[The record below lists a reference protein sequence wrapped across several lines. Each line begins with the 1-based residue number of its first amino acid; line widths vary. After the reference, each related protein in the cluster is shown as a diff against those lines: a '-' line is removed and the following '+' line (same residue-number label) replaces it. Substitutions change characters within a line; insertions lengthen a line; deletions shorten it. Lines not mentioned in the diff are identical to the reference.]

1 MRSSNGNRPRRSDRR
16 DLDEAAVRA
25 AIAAERTEL
34 ADMLG
39 GLSPKQWDA
48 PSLCAGWR
56 VREVM
61 AHITMAFR
69 YSMPQVIIGMI
80 RARGSFHRMA
90 NRAARHDA
98 EELTSDQLAEC
109 LRCSAR

>member
-1 MRSSNGNRPRRSDRR
+1 MTADSVRPGSDVTLMAGPDRRYEQAAWMSSKRNKPRRSEQRE
-16 DLDEAAVRA
+16 LDEATVRA

-34 ADMLG
+34 ADMLA
-39 GLSPKQWDA
+39 GLSPHQWDA

-80 RARGSFHRMA
+80 
-90 NRAARHDA
+90 
-98 EELTSDQLAEC
+98 
-109 LRCSAR
+109 